1 MLKVNIW
8 FLTTIILILILGGFL
23 FKNYRQ
29 KDQSTNSN
37 TKTEQT
43 TPTPKP
49 PKISQEELISQIKNI
64 TAKSP
69 DTEFSISIIDL
80 SSNIQFGINDDISQ
94 HAASVSKVLTAAYL
108 LKQTEEGKYK
118 LSDPLGAYNIEFQL
132 KQMVNQSNNNSWD
145 LIDNLVGFTA
155 QEQYAHSIGLT
166 SVDIG
171 NNKMSSKDAASLL
184 SKIYK
189 GEILNEQS
197 KKRLF
202 SYMQNTETENLIS
215 PAIPKDVTFYH
226 KTGLFEGEVHDAVIV
241 DLTSYPYVIS
251 VFSVNTLVPN
261 YESRGKIMQE
271 IAIAVHNYFAK

>member
-8 FLTTIILILILGGFL
+8 FLTTIILILVLGGFL
-23 FKNYRQ
+23 FKNYSQ

-43 TPTPKP
+43 TPTPKA

-64 TAKSP
+64 TVKSP

-80 SSNIQFGINDDISQ
+80 SSNVQFGINDGISQ

-118 LSDPLGAYNIEFQL
+118 LSDPLGVYNIEFQL

-189 GEILNEQS
+189 SEILNEQS
-197 KKRLF
+197 KARLF

-241 DLTSYPYVIS
+241 DLASYPYVIS

-261 YESRGKIMQE
+261 YEGRGKIMQE
-271 IAIAVHNYFAK
+271 IAATVHKYFAK